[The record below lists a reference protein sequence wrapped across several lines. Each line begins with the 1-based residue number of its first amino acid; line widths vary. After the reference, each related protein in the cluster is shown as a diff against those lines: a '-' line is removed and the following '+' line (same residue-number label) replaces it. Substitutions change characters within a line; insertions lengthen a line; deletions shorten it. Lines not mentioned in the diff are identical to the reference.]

1 MRKLKK
7 IEVLREL
14 LNENISILRCPVCKK
29 SIKYIKESS
38 VLCENNHCFNMSKK
52 GYVNLVKNNAKTIY
66 DKKLF
71 ESRSKIYE
79 YGIYDELSKEII
91 DIVINIRQKRML
103 ILY

>member
-1 MRKLKK
+1 M
-7 IEVLREL
+7 
-14 LNENISILRCPVCKK
+14 CKK

-38 VLCENNHCFNMSKK
+38 VLCENNHCFNISKK

-79 YGIYDELSKEII
+79 YGIYDELSDSTTFSWHLNFKSIERPVI
-91 DIVINIRQKRML
+91 DQL
-103 ILY
+103 